1 MTEAR
6 LPKHWIQVHEANA
19 GQTDLFNDFA
29 SVLRDMGID
38 VFLDDELAEEKEL
51 GDFGLF
57 IILEKLE
64 TEDKEETEDHVATI
78 ELSAKGVQQE
88 HGISFEDACWVVDE
102 MRDSNETNESLSFSE
117 DYFVGEIKGKNEGK
131 TDEN

>member
-1 MTEAR
+1 MEKQMSKVAFNKWLVKCPVDYDASDSFEKEAGDEENYAVIVQYMFFTM
-6 LPKHWIQVHEANA
+6 W
-19 GQTDLFNDFA
+19 
-29 SVLRDMGID
+29 
-38 VFLDDELAEEKEL
+38 DDEK
-51 GDFGLF
+51 
-57 IILEKLE
+57 E

-117 DYFVGEIKGKNEGK
+117 HHFVDEIKGKNEGK